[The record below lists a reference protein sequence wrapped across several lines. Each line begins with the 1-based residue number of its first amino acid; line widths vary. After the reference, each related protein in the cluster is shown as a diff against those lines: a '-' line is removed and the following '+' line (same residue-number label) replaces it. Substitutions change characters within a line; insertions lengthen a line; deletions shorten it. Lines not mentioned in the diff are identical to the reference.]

1 MLELEKE
8 EPTAGDV
15 VADPPGAPYIEGFDS
30 NVVQRGRQLELICKS
45 RGGNPLAQL
54 IWYKNNDPVHMK
66 YFTHDS
72 ISESTYTFTA
82 DASDNN
88 AVYRCTA
95 TNIMSQTPL
104 SAQVTV
110 TVECEYLSSPLPSL
124 TVSSFA
130 SASSSR

>member
-1 MLELEKE
+1 MF
-8 EPTAGDV
+8 
-15 VADPPGAPYIEGFDS
+15 ADPPGAPYIEGFDS

-54 IWYKNNDPVHMK
+54 IWYKNNEPVHMK
-66 YFTHDS
+66 YYTHDA

-95 TNIMSQTPL
+95 TNVQSKKPL
-104 SAQVTV
+104 SAQVSL
-110 TVECEYLSSPLPSL
+110 TVECEYTGRARPGSAASNIPLPRLVPRLTRFPQPISL
-124 TVSSFA
+124 Q
-130 SASSSR
+130 